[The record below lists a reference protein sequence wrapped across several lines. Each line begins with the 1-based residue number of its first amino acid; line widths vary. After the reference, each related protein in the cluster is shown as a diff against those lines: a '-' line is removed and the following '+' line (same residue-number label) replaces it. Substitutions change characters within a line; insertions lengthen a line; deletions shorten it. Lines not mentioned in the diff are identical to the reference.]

1 MDLERGDDDR
11 ARRGGRP
18 RRSSADVLADAA
30 AELFLE
36 QGYGRTTVD
45 QIAARA
51 GVSRATF
58 FNYFAAKSDVMWL
71 ELDAAVAAI
80 PGLLDASAEP
90 SPVRAVEDALL
101 AAARQHDPERVP
113 WAVAQAEVMG
123 IGPELV
129 ASVAARVMQQH
140 GAVAAFVAGRT
151 GDRAGA
157 LWPRRCPARCSVRP
171 RRRSACG
178 SVTASAGVRSSST
191 SRRRSRPSR
200 TASTPP
206 DAHSPR
212 EPGSSGTRSARLRP
226 GRCLSA
232 SAGTHCSAEGH
243 DPRLVTTIERR
254 APRPPQ
260 P

>member
-157 LWPRRCPARCSVRP
+157 LWPQTVSGAMLG
-171 RRRSACG
+171 A
-178 SVTASAGVRSSST
+178 AAAAFGVWVGDGVGRG
-191 SRRRSRPSR
+191 PLVEYV
-200 TASTPP
+200 AAALTPVADGL
-206 DAHSPR
+206 DA
-212 EPGSSGTRSARLRP
+212 A
-226 GRCLSA
+226 
-232 SAGTHCSAEGH
+232 
-243 DPRLVTTIERR
+243 
-254 APRPPQ
+254 
-260 P
+260 